1 MNPLDSLEALQVR
14 LRALEDADA
23 IRSLKARYLACCD
36 MKDPQGMR
44 ECFAAGLVRIDY
56 GAIGVFDDRDALV
69 AVFERLGCHSHI
81 VEMHHG
87 VNPQIDVLDDRH
99 ARGTWGLH
107 YQRLDT
113 RERAFTQLG
122 AYYEDEYRKIDG
134 KWKIAATRCVVTSTL
149 VGSYA
154 EASPV
159 VRFAGRPERAP
170 LANS

>member
-1 MNPLDSLEALQVR
+1 MSPIEAVEAR

-23 IRSLKARYLACCD
+23 IRSLKARYFACCD

-44 ECFAAGLVRIDY
+44 ACFAAGPVRIDY
-56 GAIGVFDDRDALV
+56 GAIGVFEDRDSLV
-69 AVFERLGCHSHI
+69 AIFERLGCHPHI

-87 VNPQIDVLDDRH
+87 VNPQIEVLDSVH

-107 YQRLDT
+107 YQMLDT

-122 AYYEDEYRKIDG
+122 AYYEDEYRKVDG
-134 KWKIAATRCVVTSTL
+134 EWKIAATRCVVTSTL

-154 EASPV
+154 DAAPG
-159 VRFAGRPERAP
+159 VRFAGRQPGEAH
-170 LANS
+170 AGA

>member
-1 MNPLDSLEALQVR
+1 MSPIEALEAR

-23 IRSLKARYLACCD
+23 IRSLKARYFACCD

-44 ECFAAGLVRIDY
+44 ECFAAGPVRIDY
-56 GAIGVFDDRDALV
+56 GAIGVFDNRDGLV
-69 AVFERLGCHSHI
+69 AVFERLGCHPHI

-87 VNPQIDVLDDRH
+87 VNPQIEVLDSAH

-107 YQRLDT
+107 YQMLDT

-134 KWKIAATRCVVTSTL
+134 EWKIAATRCVVTSTL

-154 EASPV
+154 DAAPG
-159 VRFAGRPERAP
+159 VRFAGRQPGETHAGT
-170 LANS
+170 